1 MLVKSTSDLFERM
14 DNKRKQHPAH
24 DDVEDD
30 RGASIAN
37 KSQRVLTL
45 RELIPP
51 KQFRKSNASHAR
63 SLRLADIRP
72 EVVLPT
78 IVNDDNEEE
87 EETTDTQQTTTT
99 TRKNK
104 KKKRGNQLDWTAV
117 IARVQSHPREAGESY
132 FVRSTPSSP
141 DGPVPIVDPSTS
153 SNNNNSNAAQEHTIL
168 TYKPLHAMLK
178 YDPPLAAVQ
187 AVLKAHPHAAL
198 DVTFE
203 GTALKIAA
211 ESRVSSSSVLRL
223 LLVAEMAMRKK
234 VLIEERLA
242 KSRAEEA
249 DRDGNDDDKK
259 EETIDSS
266 SVVSAP
272 APPIIDNETLTNN
285 FDLVTV
291 LPSPSSSP
299 SRMFVGHNPIRW
311 IAESHIPRKSAA
323 LLLKWY
329 PVGAFQRPR
338 DDDGLP
344 VEEIEQD
351 YQDEDAMYSDSPLIE
366 IIDDFAS
373 DQDVLLQEQRE
384 NHEVDD
390 DDDAQEEEQD
400 ESASG
405 EDDDDDDDS
414 STDLNV
420 HETIDGDDDNDDC
433 RVDGTRRCRGH
444 RIRGC
449 IDHCSIV
456 HRVPVAPAPVP
467 PQAARFH
474 PVHAFIRCITNPNL
488 GLEICRPYGV
498 WSILRAMGQRI
509 PSEFT
514 AKDESDGNRTAFQTL
529 AESPAGDCRLCI
541 EEVRDVVECLMDA
554 DYRSAHL
561 PRKSDGRLIVHV
573 ALENGWPCR
582 DMLSRKTSATCA

>member
-414 STDLNV
+414 STGQELCLLPRRRRTFAEREYWRKERRWEKFLHILYATDKILMSMKPSTATTTTTTAASMEQGGAV
-420 HETIDGDDDNDDC
+420 VTVSADASTI
-433 RVDGTRRCRGH
+433 
-444 RIRGC
+444 
-449 IDHCSIV
+449 
-456 HRVPVAPAPVP
+456 APSSTESPSP
-467 PQAARFH
+467 
-474 PVHAFIRCITNPNL
+474 
-488 GLEICRPYGV
+488 RPRSRPKQPG
-498 WSILRAMGQRI
+498 SI
-509 PSEFT
+509 PSMPSYD
-514 AKDESDGNRTAFQTL
+514 A
-529 AESPAGDCRLCI
+529 SPI
-541 EEVRDVVECLMDA
+541 
-554 DYRSAHL
+554 
-561 PRKSDGRLIVHV
+561 PI
-573 ALENGWPCR
+573 
-582 DMLSRKTSATCA
+582 